1 MAIEFKKT
9 SYAGNLDAFWR
20 TEVRMLPGGFNCS
33 QSIPVGDVI
42 PRGALVCA
50 DFDTMTATIVK
61 VGRVVDGGT
70 TTKPR
75 VTKNNHF
82 YAGDTV
88 MKIGKKDA
96 AVTVKSVDRSNP
108 DYDVVEFSAALATL
122 AKGDYLIEAVKD
134 TGDSATTYSQAH
146 EAVKDTGDS
155 ATTYSQAHEANTI
168 LGADYTSRAVG
179 MTTLDVAYSAV
190 ALKDVCPQF
199 PADWLDGGAFL
210 KTNHNILFIKQ

>member
-50 DFDTMTATIVK
+50 DFNAMTATIVK
-61 VGRVVDGGT
+61 VGRVIDGGT

-88 MKIGKKDA
+88 MKIGKKDT

-122 AKGDYLIEAVKD
+122 AKGDYLV
-134 TGDSATTYSQAH
+134 

>member
-61 VGRVVDGGT
+61 VGRVVDGCT

-96 AVTVKSVDRSNP
+96 AVTVKRVDRSNP

-122 AKGDYLIEAVKD
+122 AKGDYLV
-134 TGDSATTYSQAH
+134 

>member
-122 AKGDYLIEAVKD
+122 AKGDYLVEAV
-134 TGDSATTYSQAH
+134 
-146 EAVKDTGDS
+146 EDTGDS

>member
-9 SYAGNLDAFWR
+9 PYAGNLDAFWR

-61 VGRVVDGGT
+61 VGRVIDVGT

-88 MKIGKKDA
+88 MKIGKKDT

-108 DYDVVEFSAALATL
+108 DYDVVEISAALATL
-122 AKGDYLIEAVKD
+122 AKGDYLVEAVKD
-134 TGDSATTYSQAH
+134 DGAA
-146 EAVKDTGDS
+146 
-155 ATTYSQAHEANTI
+155 TYSQAHEANTI

>member
-42 PRGALVCA
+42 PRGALVYA

-70 TTKPR
+70 TTEPR

-122 AKGDYLIEAVKD
+122 AKGDYLVEAI
-134 TGDSATTYSQAH
+134 
-146 EAVKDTGDS
+146 KDTGDS

-190 ALKDVCPQF
+190 ALRDVCPQF

>member
-61 VGRVVDGGT
+61 VGRVIDGGT

-122 AKGDYLIEAVKD
+122 AKGDYLVEAVKD
-134 TGDSATTYSQAH
+134 
-146 EAVKDTGDS
+146 DS

>member
-1 MAIEFKKT
+1 MGEKAARFIIFKNKFFMAIEFKKM

-61 VGRVVDGGT
+61 VGRVIDGGT

-122 AKGDYLIEAVKD
+122 AKGDYLV
-134 TGDSATTYSQAH
+134 

>member
-108 DYDVVEFSAALATL
+108 DYDVVEFSADLATL
-122 AKGDYLIEAVKD
+122 AKGDYLI
-134 TGDSATTYSQAH
+134 

>member
-88 MKIGKKDA
+88 MKIGKKDT

-122 AKGDYLIEAVKD
+122 AKGDYLVEAVKD
-134 TGDSATTYSQAH
+134 TD
-146 EAVKDTGDS
+146 DS

>member
-61 VGRVVDGGT
+61 VGRVVNGGT

-108 DYDVVEFSAALATL
+108 DYDVVEFSAALTTL
-122 AKGDYLIEAVKD
+122 AKDDYLVEAVKD
-134 TGDSATTYSQAH
+134 TV

-168 LGADYTSRAVG
+168 LGADYTSRKVG
-179 MTTLDVAYSAV
+179 MKTLDVAYSAV

>member
-61 VGRVVDGGT
+61 VGRVIDGGT

-108 DYDVVEFSAALATL
+108 DYDVVEFYAALATL
-122 AKGDYLIEAVKD
+122 AKGDYLVEAI
-134 TGDSATTYSQAH
+134 
-146 EAVKDTGDS
+146 KDTGDS

-210 KTNHNILFIKQ
+210 KTNHNILFIRQ

>member
-61 VGRVVDGGT
+61 VGRAVDGGT

-122 AKGDYLIEAVKD
+122 AKGDYLVEAVKD
-134 TGDSATTYSQAH
+134 TGDYLV

>member
-50 DFDTMTATIVK
+50 DFDIMTATIVK

-88 MKIGKKDA
+88 MKIGKKDD

-122 AKGDYLIEAVKD
+122 AKGDYLV
-134 TGDSATTYSQAH
+134 

>member
-108 DYDVVEFSAALATL
+108 DYDVVEFSAALERL
-122 AKGDYLIEAVKD
+122 AKGDYLI
-134 TGDSATTYSQAH
+134 

>member
-88 MKIGKKDA
+88 MKIGKKDT

-122 AKGDYLIEAVKD
+122 AKGDYLV
-134 TGDSATTYSQAH
+134 

-199 PADWLDGGAFL
+199 PADWLNGGAFL

>member
-122 AKGDYLIEAVKD
+122 AKGDYLV
-134 TGDSATTYSQAH
+134 

-168 LGADYTSRAVG
+168 LGADYTSRKVG

>member
-108 DYDVVEFSAALATL
+108 DYDVVEFSAALARL
-122 AKGDYLIEAVKD
+122 AKGDYLV
-134 TGDSATTYSQAH
+134 

>member
-122 AKGDYLIEAVKD
+122 AKGDYLV
-134 TGDSATTYSQAH
+134 

-199 PADWLDGGAFL
+199 PADWLDGSAFL

>member
-50 DFDTMTATIVK
+50 DFETMTATIVK
-61 VGRVVDGGT
+61 VGRVIDGGT

-122 AKGDYLIEAVKD
+122 VKGDYLV
-134 TGDSATTYSQAH
+134 

>member
-61 VGRVVDGGT
+61 VGRVVGGGT

-134 TGDSATTYSQAH
+134 TD
-146 EAVKDTGDS
+146 DS

-199 PADWLDGGAFL
+199 PADWLDGSAFL

>member
-122 AKGDYLIEAVKD
+122 AKGDYLVEAVKD
-134 TGDSATTYSQAH
+134 TGD
-146 EAVKDTGDS
+146 D

>member
-96 AVTVKSVDRSNP
+96 AVTVESVDRSNP

-122 AKGDYLIEAVKD
+122 AKGDYLV
-134 TGDSATTYSQAH
+134 

>member
-88 MKIGKKDA
+88 MEIGKKDA

-122 AKGDYLIEAVKD
+122 AKGDYLI
-134 TGDSATTYSQAH
+134 

>member
-9 SYAGNLDAFWR
+9 TYAGNLDAFWR

-88 MKIGKKDA
+88 MKIGKKDDA

-122 AKGDYLIEAVKD
+122 AKGDYLV
-134 TGDSATTYSQAH
+134 

>member
-122 AKGDYLIEAVKD
+122 AKGDYLV
-134 TGDSATTYSQAH
+134 

-168 LGADYTSRAVG
+168 LGADYTSRVVG

>member
-61 VGRVVDGGT
+61 VGRVVGGGT

-122 AKGDYLIEAVKD
+122 AKGEYLVEAVKD
-134 TGDSATTYSQAH
+134 TGD
-146 EAVKDTGDS
+146 DS

>member
-9 SYAGNLDAFWR
+9 TYAGNLDAFWR

-122 AKGDYLIEAVKD
+122 AKGDYLV
-134 TGDSATTYSQAH
+134 

>member
-70 TTKPR
+70 TTEPR

-88 MKIGKKDA
+88 IKIGKKDA

-122 AKGDYLIEAVKD
+122 AKGDYLV
-134 TGDSATTYSQAH
+134 

>member
-61 VGRVVDGGT
+61 VGRVVNGGT

-88 MKIGKKDA
+88 MKIGKKDT

-122 AKGDYLIEAVKD
+122 AKGDYLVEAIKD
-134 TGDSATTYSQAH
+134 TGDS
-146 EAVKDTGDS
+146 E
-155 ATTYSQAHEANTI
+155 TTYSQAHEANTI

>member
-20 TEVRMLPGGFNCS
+20 TEVCMLPGGFNCS

-122 AKGDYLIEAVKD
+122 AKGDYLV
-134 TGDSATTYSQAH
+134 

>member
-9 SYAGNLDAFWR
+9 TYAGSLDAFWR

-122 AKGDYLIEAVKD
+122 AKGDYLV
-134 TGDSATTYSQAH
+134 

>member
-61 VGRVVDGGT
+61 VGRVIDGGT

-122 AKGDYLIEAVKD
+122 AKGDYLV
-134 TGDSATTYSQAH
+134 

-199 PADWLDGGAFL
+199 PADWLAGGAFL

>member
-88 MKIGKKDA
+88 MQIGKKDA

-146 EAVKDTGDS
+146 EA
-155 ATTYSQAHEANTI
+155 NTI

-179 MTTLDVAYSAV
+179 MTTLDIAYSAV

>member
-96 AVTVKSVDRSNP
+96 AVTIKSVDRSNP

-122 AKGDYLIEAVKD
+122 AKGDYLV
-134 TGDSATTYSQAH
+134 

-168 LGADYTSRAVG
+168 LGADYTSRKVG

>member
-42 PRGALVCA
+42 HRGALVCA

-122 AKGDYLIEAVKD
+122 AKGDYLV
-134 TGDSATTYSQAH
+134 

>member
-9 SYAGNLDAFWR
+9 TYAGNLDAFWR

-61 VGRVVDGGT
+61 VDRVVDGGT

-122 AKGDYLIEAVKD
+122 AKGDYLVEAVKD
-134 TGDSATTYSQAH
+134 TD
-146 EAVKDTGDS
+146 DS

-168 LGADYTSRAVG
+168 LGADYTSRKVG

>member
-9 SYAGNLDAFWR
+9 TYAGNLDAFWR

-61 VGRVVDGGT
+61 VGRVVNGGT

-122 AKGDYLIEAVKD
+122 VKGDYLV
-134 TGDSATTYSQAH
+134 

-179 MTTLDVAYSAV
+179 MSTLDVAYSAV

>member
-61 VGRVVDGGT
+61 VGRVIDGGT

-122 AKGDYLIEAVKD
+122 AKGDYLV
-134 TGDSATTYSQAH
+134 

>member
-88 MKIGKKDA
+88 MKIGTKDA

-122 AKGDYLIEAVKD
+122 AKGDYLV
-134 TGDSATTYSQAH
+134 

>member
-70 TTKPR
+70 TTMPR

-96 AVTVKSVDRSNP
+96 AVTIKSVDRSNP

-122 AKGDYLIEAVKD
+122 AKGDYLV
-134 TGDSATTYSQAH
+134 

-199 PADWLDGGAFL
+199 PADWLDGSAFL